1 MVAQQDFQEIPTYSN
16 VGPEV
21 LERRLEE
28 WEKYDAI
35 KRPLIQE
42 GIVPEINEEKG
53 MVLIERNSQVLS
65 GIAQV
70 VRNAFQAS
78 VPPQERWSPIYPHHT
93 TREIRYFQLLNGSPV
108 SQIEYRLKG
117 GDSSVEKL
125 TRIYAQEKRVESRIL
140 PGHISVEDV
149 IGFRLVCL
157 TGDDCRKAREIFSR
171 IPKLQMVH
179 TEDFLA
185 NPKESGY
192 RAIHDTFRW
201 HGRRGRGAAVKVR
214 YVPEEDFHYQHG
226 HPNSSARSRNCYMD
240 YKLNAPHKQ
249 GDYLILVTEKG
260 KPEGA
265 EPRVRFID
273 NGRFGR
279 YFLMRTD

>member
-1 MVAQQDFQEIPTYSN
+1 MVALQNLPKIPVYSN
-16 VGPEV
+16 APPEV
-21 LERRLEE
+21 LERRLRE
-28 WEKYDAI
+28 WERCDAI
-35 KRPLIQE
+35 RHPLVQE
-42 GIVPEINEEKG
+42 GIVPEIDKEEG
-53 MVLIERNSQVLS
+53 MVLIERDSLVLS

-78 VPPQERWSPIYPHHT
+78 VPPQEKWSPIYPHHT
-93 TREIRYFQLLNGSPV
+93 TREIRYFQLLNDSPV

-117 GDSSVEKL
+117 RDSSVEKL
-125 TRIYAQEKRVESRIL
+125 TRIYAQEKRMESRIL
-140 PGHISVEDV
+140 SGHISVEDV

-157 TGDDCRKAREIFSR
+157 TGDNCREAREIFSR
-171 IPKLQMVH
+171 IPKLQRVH

-201 HGRRGRGAAVKVR
+201 HGRRGRGAAVKVH
-214 YVPEEDFHYQHG
+214 YVSEEDFHYQHG
-226 HPNSSARSRNCYMD
+226 HPNSSVRSRNYYMD
-240 YKLNAPHKQ
+240 CKLNVPHKQ

-265 EPRVRFID
+265 EPTVQFID
-273 NGRFGR
+273 NGRFGK
-279 YFLMRTD
+279 YFLMKTE

>member
-1 MVAQQDFQEIPTYSN
+1 MVAQQDFQKIPTYSN
-16 VGPEV
+16 LNPKV

-28 WEKYDAI
+28 WEKHDAI

-42 GIVPEINEEKG
+42 GILPEREEG
-53 MVLIERNSQVLS
+53 VVLIERDSYALDEIARAVGDVFQV
-65 GIAQV
+65 
-70 VRNAFQAS
+70 S
-78 VPPQERWSPIYPHHT
+78 VSPRKKISPIYPHHT

-125 TRIYAQEKRVESRIL
+125 TRIYAQEKRVKSLIL

-157 TGDDCRKAREIFSR
+157 TGEGCREAREIFSR
-171 IPKLQMVH
+171 IPKLQRVH

-185 NPKESGY
+185 NPKENGY
-192 RAIHDTFRW
+192 QAIHDTFRW
-201 HGRRGRGAAVKVR
+201 HGRRGRGAAVKVH

-226 HPNSSARSRNCYMD
+226 HPNSSARSRNYYMD
-240 YKLNAPHKQ
+240 CKLNAPHEQ

-265 EPRVRFID
+265 EPTVRFID